1 MSESRRTFLKTAGA
15 SVVGVAV
22 AGCTGNSSDGSDGTT
37 EEMTTADGTDTAA
50 GNETTTGESST
61 TASAGDVS
69 GSVGSESNADLE
81 LTEHSY
87 FQEGSNEGVRGTVTN
102 TSDKTYSLVVVHVN
116 PENDKAETLDRFEV
130 DSSESIDTLEPDAT
144 WDFEVVFDGNIDFT
158 QYTIWAT
165 GQTEGN
171 SAGTSNA
178 TTNETAMNETTT
190 AN

>member
-22 AGCTGNSSDGSDGTT
+22 AGCTGNSPDGSDGTT
-37 EEMTTADGTDTAA
+37 EATTTADGTDTVAE
-50 GNETTTGESST
+50 NETTTGESSA
-61 TASAGDVS
+61 TATGDVS

-87 FQEGSNEGVRGTVTN
+87 FQDGSNEGVRGTVTN

-116 PENDKAETLDRFEV
+116 PENDNAETLDRFEV

-144 WDFEVVFDGNIDFT
+144 WDFEVVFDGDIDFT

-171 SAGTSNA
+171 SGG